1 MSRNRK
7 ENQGSK
13 EVISTS
19 KDTDWF
25 AKLNAGPLT
34 EKTNEEFLIW
44 LEQHPEHEQ
53 EYERCELAWDMV
65 GELEQDPEIIACIKE
80 CEDQIEA
87 YRNRSNRWTDL
98 IASVREMMAG
108 PVAKTA
114 AFAFCCV
121 VAVSLVLLQL
131 PQTYET
137 GIGEQRL
144 ITLADG
150 SRVTLNTD
158 TRIAVRYSSGHRGI
172 ELERG
177 EAIFD
182 VEHEPDRPFEVVAG
196 NGLARAIG
204 TRYNVARAGEIVT
217 VSVLEGI
224 VEVQANVS
232 EHRELPQGVA
242 NLEQKNAPVILKQGQ
257 AVNYWE
263 VGAMDKPQSANLKRI
278 NAWLEGKLDFD
289 AELLSEVIEEHNR
302 YSSQKIVIS
311 HDQLKS
317 LLVSGV
323 FNAGDTEALMFAL
336 SETFGIRA
344 LHRGGLIMLVPK
356 T

>member
-7 ENQGSK
+7 EKQVSK
-13 EVISTS
+13 KGISTS

-34 EKTNEEFLIW
+34 EKTNEEFLAW
-44 LEQHPEHEQ
+44 LEQNPEHEQ

-65 GELEQDPEIIACIKE
+65 GELEQDPEIATCIKE
-80 CEDQIEA
+80 CEDRIEE
-87 YRNRSNRWTDL
+87 YHDRSNLWTDL
-98 IASVREMMAG
+98 FASVREMLGG
-108 PVAKTA
+108 PVAKSA
-114 AFAFCCV
+114 ALAFCCIF
-121 VAVSLVLLQL
+121 AFSWVLLQL

-137 GIGEQRL
+137 GVGEQRL

-150 SRVTLNTD
+150 SSVTLNTD
-158 TRIAVRYSSGHRGI
+158 TRIAVRYSSALRGI

-177 EAIFD
+177 EAIFN
-182 VEHEPDRPFEVVAG
+182 VEHDADRPFEVMAG

-217 VSVLEGI
+217 VSVLEGV
-224 VEVQANVS
+224 VEVQANVT
-232 EHRELPQGVA
+232 EHRDLPKGVA
-242 NLEQKNAPVILKQGQ
+242 NLEQHNAPVILKQGQ

-263 VGAMDKPQSANLKRI
+263 VGAIDKPQGADIKRI
-278 NAWLEGKLDFD
+278 NAWLEGKLDFEAD
-289 AELLSEVIEEHNR
+289 LLSDVIKEHNR

-323 FNAGDTEALMFAL
+323 FNAGDTEALLFAL
-336 SETFGIRA
+336 NETFGIRA